1 MTEYK
6 FNMIVLE
13 AVSVEYTV
21 EADSLAEAE
30 EKALSG
36 ETTYEENF
44 LDANEH
50 TVATPEMFADFIE
63 PERE

>member
-36 ETTYEENF
+36 ETTYEET
-44 LDANEH
+44 LGH
-50 TVATPEMFADFIE
+50 IGIE
-63 PERE
+63 DRKFDTEE

>member
-13 AVSVEYTV
+13 AISMEYTV
-21 EADSLAEAE
+21 EADNLEEAQ

-36 ETTYEENF
+36 ETTLEENLGHIGVEDRQF
-44 LDANEH
+44 D
-50 TVATPEMFADFIE
+50 IE
-63 PERE
+63 E

>member
-21 EADSLAEAE
+21 EADSLEEAE

-36 ETTYEENF
+36 DTTYEET
-44 LDANEH
+44 LGH
-50 TVATPEMFADFIE
+50 IGIE
-63 PERE
+63 DRKFDTEE

>member
-13 AVSVEYTV
+13 AVSAEYTV
-21 EADSLAEAE
+21 EADSLEEAE

-36 ETTYEENF
+36 DTTYEET
-44 LDANEH
+44 LGH
-50 TVATPEMFADFIE
+50 IGIE
-63 PERE
+63 DRKFDTEE

>member
-13 AVSVEYTV
+13 YTV
-21 EADSLAEAE
+21 EADSLEEAE

-36 ETTYEENF
+36 DTTYEET
-44 LDANEH
+44 LGH
-50 TVATPEMFADFIE
+50 IGIE
-63 PERE
+63 DRKFDTEE